1 MINNDNNAKPKVF
14 RRSSLKCK
22 NINVKPN
29 PNPNTSIKK
38 NGKRTSISWG
48 QIDTFEFKEMKPTF
62 QENEEIVKKQTEESD
77 ERHKKFIENRR
88 RSIKNEFVSEKQL
101 EKMSENLIDE
111 IFNEEMKLYDG
122 EDEKEGNSSS
132 KEKNKSRESSKSKS
146 KSGSGSCSC
155 SRCSRSCSCSSCCSS
170 CRKSDKESDKAK
182 KDKKSKKN
190 KKEKHSDK
198 DSQKSEDKKAKDKNL
213 KLKGKREDK
222 DIDSQKSEE
231 IKIKDKKVKL
241 KENKEENKGEKKEEK
256 KEEKAEE
263 KNNIKKNVE
272 SPKEITKEKKP
283 KKEEEK
289 VTNIRVKLISD
300 SDAKVRLISYKEA
313 RELNLD
319 TVAYIVLHDGS
330 VLVVRREY
338 KNKNENSFC
347 DNPLN
352 YSYNNLSYYSN
363 GAMNTN
369 YSNFTNINNLSRPNI
384 ANQVI
389 ELPFK
394 KMIFKQPTQN
404 FYPKANYTF
413 NKPIYANNYP
423 YFQVK
428 SFTSNIP
435 KKNNNKINI
444 KLSKN
449 PNSPLLK
456 MNKNTQ
462 SFKYFSPKINLKSS
476 NLKSNYSQ
484 SQSSLQTNSPRKFIQ
499 ISPQRI
505 KEIDN
510 FRVIEAIPVYNN
522 NNQTMNNLQENDEI
536 TNSNIYSNKLVTN
549 FTRYNKY
556 RNQRKPNMVYSQM
569 IINDGENNH
578 NFTDMN

>member
-1 MINNDNNAKPKVF
+1 MISNDNNAKPKVI
-14 RRSSLKCK
+14 RRSSFKSK
-22 NINVKPN
+22 NLNIKPN
-29 PNPNTSIKK
+29 PNPNSSVKK

-48 QIDTFEFKEMKPTF
+48 QIDTFEFNEMKPTF

-77 ERHKKFIENRR
+77 ERHKKFIEDRR
-88 RSIKNEFVSEKQL
+88 RSIKNEFVSEKQMI
-101 EKMSENLIDE
+101 KMSENLIDE
-111 IFNEEMKLYDG
+111 IFNEEMKLYVG
-122 EDEKEGNSSS
+122 EDDKEGNNSS
-132 KEKNKSRESSKSKS
+132 KEKNKSKESSKSKS
-146 KSGSGSCSC
+146 RSRSRSCSC

-190 KKEKHSDK
+190 KEEKQSDK
-198 DSQKSEDKKAKDKNL
+198 DSQKSEDKKTKNKNL
-213 KLKGKREDK
+213 KLKAKKEDK

-231 IKIKDKKVKL
+231 IKVKDKNIKL
-241 KENKEENKGEKKEEK
+241 KKNKEEK
-256 KEEKAEE
+256 KEEKT
-263 KNNIKKNVE
+263 NIKKKVE
-272 SPKEITKEKKP
+272 SPKEINKENKP

-319 TVAYIVLHDGS
+319 TVAYIVLNDGS
-330 VLVVRREY
+330 VLIVRREY
-338 KNKNENSFC
+338 KNKNETFY

-363 GAMNTN
+363 GAMNAN
-369 YSNFTNINNLSRPNI
+369 YSNYTNNNNLSRPNI
-384 ANQVI
+384 ANQVF

-394 KMIFKQPTQN
+394 KIPFKQPTLN
-404 FYPKANYTF
+404 LYPKANYTF
-413 NKPIYANNYP
+413 NKPIYASNYP
-423 YFQVK
+423 YFQVR
-428 SFTSNIP
+428 SFTNNIP

-476 NLKSNYSQ
+476 NLKSNFSQ
-484 SQSSLQTNSPRKFIQ
+484 SQSNLQNNSLRKFIQ
-499 ISPQRI
+499 ISPQKIR
-505 KEIDN
+505 EIDN
-510 FRVIEAIPVYNN
+510 CRIIEAIPVYSNN
-522 NNQTMNNLQENDEI
+522 SQVMNNLKANKEI
-536 TNSNIYSNKLVTN
+536 TDSNKMVTN
-549 FTRYNKY
+549 FSRYNKY
-556 RNQRKPNMVYSQM
+556 RNQRKPNMIYSQM
-569 IINDGENNH
+569 IINDGENNY
-578 NFTDMN
+578 NFKDMN